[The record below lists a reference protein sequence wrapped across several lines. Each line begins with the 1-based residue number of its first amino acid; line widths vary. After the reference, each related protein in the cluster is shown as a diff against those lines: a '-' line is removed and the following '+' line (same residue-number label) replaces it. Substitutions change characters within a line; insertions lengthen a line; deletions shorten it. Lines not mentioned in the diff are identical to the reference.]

1 MRGPWVSNTQRP
13 RIDREEMIKMAAL
26 GLLLL
31 MIVVVTTIAYI
42 AGLAWLARHELRRDE
57 TPPQHQPST
66 SLR

>member
-1 MRGPWVSNTQRP
+1 
-13 RIDREEMIKMAAL
+13 MIKMAAL
-26 GLLLL
+26 GLLL

-57 TPPQHQPST
+57 TPPPPSHALEAPATRGCRPHDQPST